1 LLTPSGIVDRPFPRF
16 GFSSDENVWTCPDC
30 AYADLGEERS
40 RQMHLAMLAKG
51 YQVKGCLA
59 KIDTNRTNLHVDDP
73 P

>member
-1 LLTPSGIVDRPFPRF
+1 
-16 GFSSDENVWTCPDC
+16 
-30 AYADLGEERS
+30 
-40 RQMHLAMLAKG
+40 MHLAMLAKG